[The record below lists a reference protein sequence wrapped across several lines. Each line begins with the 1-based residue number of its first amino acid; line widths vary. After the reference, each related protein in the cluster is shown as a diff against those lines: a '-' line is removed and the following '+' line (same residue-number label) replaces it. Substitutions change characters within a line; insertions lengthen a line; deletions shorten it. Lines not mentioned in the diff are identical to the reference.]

1 MKNLIDKAVGGAVIA
16 AGSIGSAFAA
26 DNAPD
31 ISAITSA
38 GTTVAAIGTAVFA
51 VYVGIKVFK
60 WARSA
65 L

>member
-1 MKNLIDKAVGGAVIA
+1 MKNLIKKLVGGAVAMGSA
-16 AGSIGSAFAA
+16 ASAFAA
-26 DNAPD
+26 DAGPD
-31 ISAITSA
+31 ITPITTA